1 MKFPSM
7 DRLSFIMEWREITVE
22 ISTDKY
28 KVAPLD
34 KGAEAVAII
43 KEAEESL
50 KRMTGEKITLIA
62 YEETEKEYK

>member
-1 MKFPSM
+1 M
-7 DRLSFIMEWREITVE
+7 E

-34 KGAEAVAII
+34 KGDEAVAII

-62 YEETEKEYK
+62 YEETGKEYK